1 MIRRCQSTA
10 IEFGW
15 RERTVLKTLSYQQ
28 GRNILVKR
36 PVINLTGAV
45 RSESTMA
52 YFSARRIVLLAAIFT
67 TLCSPTSFAVSYQ
80 ASTIGTG
87 EGGQQ
92 TVLAAFLSNTD
103 VADLVLVTIEKKGRR
118 TLSVLPQRAGVYE
131 ISGPGRELDADLFA
145 IDVGRYQG
153 RDAIVGFTQNAAF
166 RLDPFTG
173 ERTRLADISTIYGS
187 AIKDALPHIDLF
199 TDINS
204 DGLDDLVIPGFNGF
218 QIHTQRADGSF
229 SAPANLRA
237 PPIVELSFND
247 YPWYQPRQKYIS
259 DVTLDGRND
268 VSVLIDN
275 RLHVFPQFDNG
286 QFLQLP
292 TMVDTGID
300 LDFGG
305 MEALSVAMRD
315 MDQSDSLSRA
325 LIKLRDLDGD
335 GLTDMLV
342 IAVRS
347 RGVFRKQT
355 SYQLHLGVDIDGQL
369 TFTQEPVTTIESKG
383 YQFEIEGVD
392 FNGDK
397 QTDMVIS
404 AVDIGLG
411 KVLGALVTGSVNID
425 LNFYQMRQGRYAEK
439 PDLKR
444 EIKATFDLRSG
455 DFFFPS
461 VLIADADGDGIDDL
475 LIQQGE
481 DRLNI
486 FLGSGDASLF
496 AKSPVEID
504 VHMPS
509 DPELVV
515 IADLNRDGKVDLLM
529 RHEPS
534 TGPKKVVVMV
544 SE

>member
-1 MIRRCQSTA
+1 MT
-10 IEFGW
+10 
-15 RERTVLKTLSYQQ
+15 K
-28 GRNILVKR
+28 
-36 PVINLTGAV
+36 LTKAV
-45 RSESTMA
+45 RSASKAVTSSTRLIA
-52 YFSARRIVLLAAIFT
+52 LLVVLSITLFSPI
-67 TLCSPTSFAVSYQ
+67 SFAVSYQ
-80 ASTIGTG
+80 VSTIETG

-92 TVLAAFLSNTD
+92 TVLAAFLSATD
-103 VADLVLVTIEKKGRR
+103 VADLVLITIDKKGRR
-118 TLSVLPQRAGVYE
+118 MISVLPWQAGQYTTPV
-131 ISGPGRELDADLFA
+131 PGHELGTDLVA

-153 RDAIVGFTQNAAF
+153 RDAILGFTQSAAF

-173 ERTRLADISTIYGS
+173 ERTKLADISTIYGS
-187 AIKDALPHIDLF
+187 AIKDALPHIDFF

-204 DGLDDLVIPGFNGF
+204 DGMDDLVIPGFDGF
-218 QIHTQRADGSF
+218 LIHTQRADGSF
-229 SAPANLRA
+229 SAPDNLRA

-247 YPWYQPRQKYIS
+247 YPWYQPRQKYIG

-275 RLHVFPQFDNG
+275 QLNVFPQLDNG
-286 QFLQLP
+286 QFLSLP
-292 TMVDTGID
+292 IKIDTGIN

-305 MEALSVAMRD
+305 MEELSVSMRD

-325 LIKLRDLDGD
+325 LIKLQDLDGD

-342 IAVRS
+342 ISVRS
-347 RGVFRKQT
+347 QGVFRKQT
-355 SYQLHLGVDIDGQL
+355 SYQLHRGIEVEGKLA
-369 TFTQEPVTTIESKG
+369 FTSEPVTTIESKG

-392 FNGDK
+392 FNNDN
-397 QTDMVIS
+397 QIDMVIS

-411 KVLGALVTGSVNID
+411 KVLGALITGSVNID
-425 LNFYQMRQGRYAEK
+425 LNFYQMRDGLYSAK

-444 EIKATFDLRSG
+444 EITATFDLRSG

-461 VLIADADGDGIDDL
+461 VLIADANGDGIDDL
-475 LIQQGE
+475 LVQEGE
-481 DRLNI
+481 DHLNV
-486 FLGSGDASLF
+486 FPGSGDASLF
-496 AKSPVEID
+496 SKSPTVID

-515 IADLNRDGKVDLLM
+515 VADLNRDGKVDLVM

-534 TGPKKVVVMV
+534 TGPKKIVVMV

>member
-1 MIRRCQSTA
+1 MT
-10 IEFGW
+10 
-15 RERTVLKTLSYQQ
+15 K
-28 GRNILVKR
+28 
-36 PVINLTGAV
+36 LTKAV
-45 RSESTMA
+45 RSASTVA
-52 YFSARRIVLLAAIFT
+52 SSSTVLFALLVVVSV
-67 TLCSPTSFAVSYQ
+67 TLCSPVSSAVSYQ
-80 ASTIGTG
+80 ASTIETG
-87 EGGQQ
+87 EGGRQ
-92 TVLAAFLSNTD
+92 TVLAAFLSTTE
-103 VADLVLVTIEKKGRR
+103 VADLVLITIDKKGRR
-118 TLSVLPQRAGVYE
+118 TVSVLPQHAGQYATPE
-131 ISGPGRELDADLFA
+131 SERELSADLVA

-153 RDAIVGFTQNAAF
+153 RDAILGFTQSAAF

-173 ERTRLADISTIYGS
+173 ERTKLADISTIYGS
-187 AIKDALPHIDLF
+187 AIKDELPHIDLF
-199 TDINS
+199 TDINN
-204 DGLDDLVIPGFNGF
+204 DGMDDLVIPGFDGF

-229 SAPANLRA
+229 SAPINLRA

-247 YPWYQPRQKYIS
+247 YPWYQPRQKYI
-259 DVTLDGRND
+259 DDMTLDGRND

-275 RLHVFPQFDNG
+275 QLHVFPQVDNG
-286 QFLQLP
+286 LFLTVP
-292 TMVDTGID
+292 IRVDTGID

-305 MEALSVAMRD
+305 MEELSVSMRD

-325 LIKLRDLDGD
+325 LIKLQDLDGD

-342 IAVRS
+342 ISVKS
-347 RGVFRKQT
+347 KGVFRKQT
-355 SYQLHLGVDIDGQL
+355 SYQLYRGIEVNGKLE
-369 TFTQEPVTTIESKG
+369 FTREPVTTIESKG
-383 YQFEIEGVD
+383 YQFEIEGLD
-392 FNGDK
+392 FNNDN
-397 QTDMVIS
+397 QTDMLIS

-411 KVLGALVTGSVNID
+411 KVLGALVTGAVSID
-425 LNFYQMRQGRYAEK
+425 LNFYQMRKGLYSAK

-475 LIQQGE
+475 LVQEGE
-481 DRLNI
+481 DQLNI

-496 AKSPVEID
+496 SKSPTVID

-515 IADLNRDGKVDLLM
+515 AADLNRDGKVDLMM

-534 TGPKKVVVMV
+534 TGPKKIVLLV